1 MRLKTVRL
9 ARPVVDCDFRISVG
23 PPKTHNDVIVTLSIK
38 NMVLGTL
45 VNPSLARPTSRS
57 VEAMIHPTS
66 RVDGKTGKR
75 GPQVVQLARM
85 ALPGSQHSDKLSMHQ
100 GYPLINLNIA
110 LLAPRVLPHLA
121 VIDGFQGMEGNG
133 PNNGDP
139 VDWQVALAGT
149 DAVAVDS
156 LTAYLMGFDP
166 TRIGYLAYC
175 RRLGLGEGD
184 IRQTTVLGGLDLKEV
199 RHPFRP
205 HPNFTRQSQWHLEH
219 AERWLGLKQPG

>member
-1 MRLKTVRL
+1 
-9 ARPVVDCDFRISVG
+9 
-23 PPKTHNDVIVTLSIK
+23 
-38 NMVLGTL
+38 
-45 VNPSLARPTSRS
+45 
-57 VEAMIHPTS
+57 
-66 RVDGKTGKR
+66 
-75 GPQVVQLARM
+75 
-85 ALPGSQHSDKLSMHQ
+85 
-100 GYPLINLNIA
+100 
-110 LLAPRVLPHLA
+110 
-121 VIDGFQGMEGNG
+121 MEGNG

-184 IRQTTVLGGLDLKEV
+184 FRQTTVLGRLDLKEV